1 MHELM
6 SAVTIGITFFIKN
19 DDSVFI
25 FQDEKQIRYCN
36 CAMRLYLKSI

>member
-25 FQDEKQIRYCN
+25 F
-36 CAMRLYLKSI
+36 S